1 MNKKTIQGLIP
12 KAMQAIKAV
21 KIPSQE
27 KEQEQEKE
35 SKWIKIV
42 DSETNKFKKVHEG
55 YINALGPNIIQSGL
69 LPTLIFYNK
78 DERAL
83 WLRALYYMAVGGEE
97 KMTDKSSTAI
107 IQLVIGQKGGS
118 IEDFYSDER
127 KDKTKEWERKILE
140 YAVALKLALRTFVAE
155 EPETS
160 NTEQQKGGAQ

>member
-1 MNKKTIQGLIP
+1 MNKKVIQDLIP
-12 KAMQAIKAV
+12 KAMQAIEYVEVQLK
-21 KIPSQE
+21 K
-27 KEQEQEKE
+27 KE
-35 SKWIKIV
+35 SSKPEPTKIV
-42 DSETNKFKKVHEG
+42 DSKTLKFEKVHEG

-107 IQLVIGQKGGS
+107 IKLVIGQKGGS
-118 IEDFYSDER
+118 IEDFYSEER
-127 KDKTKEWERKILE
+127 KKKAKEWERKILE
-140 YAVALKLALRTFVAE
+140 YAVALKLALRTFVAK

-160 NTEQQKGGAQ
+160 NTEQQEGGAQ

>member
-1 MNKKTIQGLIP
+1 MNKKVIQDLIP
-12 KAMQAIKAV
+12 KAMQAIEGV
-21 KIPSQE
+21 G
-27 KEQEQEKE
+27 
-35 SKWIKIV
+35 IV
-42 DSETNKFKKVHEG
+42 GKDKKFEKVHEG

-97 KMTDKSSTAI
+97 KMTDESSTAI
-107 IQLVIGQKGGS
+107 IKLVIGQKGGS
-118 IEDFYSDER
+118 IEELEG
-127 KDKTKEWERKILE
+127 KTKEWERKILE
-140 YAVALKLALRTFVAE
+140 YAVALKLALRTFVAK

>member
-1 MNKKTIQGLIP
+1 MNKKVIQNLIP
-12 KAMQAIKAV
+12 KAMQAIEGV
-21 KIPSQE
+21 G
-27 KEQEQEKE
+27 
-35 SKWIKIV
+35 IV
-42 DSETNKFKKVHEG
+42 GKDKKFEKVHEG

-107 IQLVIGQKGGS
+107 IKLVIGQKGGS
-118 IEDFYSDER
+118 IEDFYSEER
-127 KDKTKEWERKILE
+127 KKKAKEWERKILE
-140 YAVALKLALRTFVAE
+140 YAVALKLALRTFVAKE
-155 EPETS
+155 SETG